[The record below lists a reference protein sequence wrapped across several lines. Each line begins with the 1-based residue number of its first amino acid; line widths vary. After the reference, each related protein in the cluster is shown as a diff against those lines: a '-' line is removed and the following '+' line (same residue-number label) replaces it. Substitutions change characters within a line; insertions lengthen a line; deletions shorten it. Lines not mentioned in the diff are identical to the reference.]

1 MLLTCVW
8 QTPRYE
14 SVILSVGL
22 VTWFILS
29 TGTHPSQGLLLTT
42 PILLI
47 MMCIPPV
54 INYMHDKTKDMKK
67 NQVKTYSFCEYVPSE
82 SLTTMLG
89 RSLQSAPGATG
100 MYLILAAT
108 RGFISLQIWS

>member
-14 SVILSVGL
+14 CVILSVGL

-47 MMCIPPV
+47 MMGIPPV
-54 INYMHDKTKDMKK
+54 INYMRDKTKDMKK
-67 NQVKTYSFCEYVPSE
+67 KSSQD
-82 SLTTMLG
+82 
-89 RSLQSAPGATG
+89 LQF
-100 MYLILAAT
+100 L
-108 RGFISLQIWS
+108 